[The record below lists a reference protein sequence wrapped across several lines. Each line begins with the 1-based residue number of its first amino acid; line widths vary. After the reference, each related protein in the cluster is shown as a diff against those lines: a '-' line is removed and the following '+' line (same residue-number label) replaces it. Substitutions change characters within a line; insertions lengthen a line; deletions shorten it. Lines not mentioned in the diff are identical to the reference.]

1 MAYRPHDVM
10 FAFAKTR
17 NGTHVALAMQKHP
30 YRKTPNEFEIEG
42 VDLDTELCLQ
52 NGFLPVGPR
61 VWSLVGDIDQEMAVA
76 FLTGLGFVY
85 DPHIAARDRATDVVE
100 GRSTKA
106 ILGFYRAEWL
116 VMVVTSVA
124 LASWVAI

>member
-1 MAYRPHDVM
+1 M
-10 FAFAKTR
+10 FGFAKTK
-17 NGTHVALAMQKHP
+17 NGTHVALAVQKHP
-30 YRKTPNEFEIEG
+30 YRKAAKELEIEG

-100 GRSTKA
+100 GRSTKE